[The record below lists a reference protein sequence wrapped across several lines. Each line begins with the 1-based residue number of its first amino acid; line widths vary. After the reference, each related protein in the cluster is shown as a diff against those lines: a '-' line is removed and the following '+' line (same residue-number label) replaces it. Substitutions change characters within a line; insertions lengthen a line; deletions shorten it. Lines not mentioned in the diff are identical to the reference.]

1 MMSSLIES
9 TLEWL
14 LHLYPLN
21 IILWK
26 RTVCIIIER
35 TLSIMIKIC
44 SRALGP
50 SEMGVCN
57 CMRNVIKVIRC
68 AGFCGEENLQICFN
82 PQRPCLCQ

>member
-1 MMSSLIES
+1 MMSSLLES
-9 TLEWL
+9 NLEWL

-26 RTVCIIIER
+26 RTICIIIER

-50 SEMGVCN
+50 SEMGV
-57 CMRNVIKVIRC
+57 
-68 AGFCGEENLQICFN
+68 Q
-82 PQRPCLCQ
+82 